1 VRSRTRPGVL
11 HESENR
17 ARVEFFAAF
26 VFFTLFVV
34 KASGSCSFVRT
45 TQQACEVT
53 ERNNLEI
60 ARRYLARLSEGAGP
74 DELELFCAS
83 DVVQEEFPNRLVPTG
98 ATRDLKALKE
108 GRARGLALLQGESFE
123 ITNAIATDAHVAVEV
138 IWKGIIREA
147 AGPFSA
153 GQELRA
159 RFALFMEFRDGKI
172 VRQRNYDCFDPW

>member
-1 VRSRTRPGVL
+1 
-11 HESENR
+11 
-17 ARVEFFAAF
+17 
-26 VFFTLFVV
+26 
-34 KASGSCSFVRT
+34 
-45 TQQACEVT
+45 VT
-53 ERNNLEI
+53 GHGNLEI
-60 ARRYLARLSEGAGP
+60 ARRYLVRLSEGAGP
-74 DELELFCAS
+74 DELESFFAP
-83 DVVQEEFPNRLVPTG
+83 DAVQEEFPNRLLPNG

-123 ITNAIATDAHVAVEV
+123 ITNAIAIATDAHVAVEV
-138 IWKGIIREA
+138 IWKGIIRAA

>member
-1 VRSRTRPGVL
+1 MTG
-11 HESENR
+11 H
-17 ARVEFFAAF
+17 
-26 VFFTLFVV
+26 T
-34 KASGSCSFVRT
+34 
-45 TQQACEVT
+45 
-53 ERNNLEI
+53 NLEI
-60 ARRYLARLSEGAGP
+60 ARRYLVRLSQGAGP
-74 DELELFCAS
+74 DQL
-83 DVVQEEFPNRLVPTG
+83 DVFFAPDAVQEEFPNRLLPNG

-123 ITNAIATDAHVAVEV
+123 ITNAIATDAHVALEV